1 MPAEG
6 QRKLDSSIFAAAEK
20 FGLLEV
26 TYLSFARNLDYSA
39 PFMASDVVHV
49 LTSVLEAPP
58 KPPVPYAELS
68 GHQVKCF
75 WEAYDLLEGG
85 AQ

>member
-1 MPAEG
+1 
-6 QRKLDSSIFAAAEK
+6 
-20 FGLLEV
+20 
-26 TYLSFARNLDYSA
+26 
-39 PFMASDVVHV
+39 MASDVVHV